1 MVRGVKLFGILA
13 VSVLFITGC
22 GNSERT
28 LTCTNSEE
36 DNGLKMSQE
45 VTMTFKDDKINYVKL
60 SIDSEATDDTIID
73 NWDVF
78 ASMMGS
84 QFEESNEDGVNL
96 STNNDADNHIFNVSL
111 EIDLEKANE
120 DALSEYG
127 LDDITDGNASYE
139 DIKEN
144 AEADGFTCK

>member
-36 DNGLKMSQE
+36 DSGLKMSQE

-60 SIDSEATDDTIID
+60 SIDSEATGDTIID

-144 AEADGFTCK
+144 AEADGFICK

>member
-84 QFEESNEDGVNL
+84 QFEESNEDGINL

-120 DALSEYG
+120 DVLSEYG

>member
-36 DNGLKMSQE
+36 DSGLKMSQE

-60 SIDSEATDDTIID
+60 SIDSEATNDTIID

-96 STNNDADNHIFNVSL
+96 STNNDVDNHIFNVSL

-144 AEADGFTCK
+144 AEADGVTCK

>member
-1 MVRGVKLFGILA
+1 MRGLKLFGILA

-36 DNGLKMSQE
+36 DSGLKMSQE

-78 ASMMGS
+78 ANMMGS

>member
-28 LTCTNSEE
+28 LTCSNSEE
-36 DNGLKMSQE
+36 DSGLKMSQE

-60 SIDSEATDDTIID
+60 SIDSEATNDTIID

-96 STNNDADNHIFNVSL
+96 STNNDVDNHIFNVSL